1 MPIFAFAGVEAALE
15 HMLPGRGQRQLQYF
29 AHGLWLAVSAVDEL
43 EDAAERPFGIGAG
56 EEPHAVARLDA
67 AALQYAQIPAAA
79 QIVLYLGGDVGHAE
93 AFVEFPAGL
102 AALADFEAGAA
113 DLPLVAEADL
123 PFVCAFDAEVFAK
136 AAGAEVRIAG
146 ELGLPVFVVVL
157 GVAMQGFVGTAV
169 VARVAHAVAC
179 QAGGGGFDGAG
190 YGLFVDAADLAA
202 GKGFGL
208 GNADFADGG
217 DGLRHDG
224 FLHRWAVAD
233 YSGWAGFLLYRLAEN
248 ELTSFREAKV
258 SGSLPAGS
266 LNQGK

>member
-1 MPIFAFAGVEAALE
+1 
-15 HMLPGRGQRQLQYF
+15 
-29 AHGLWLAVSAVDEL
+29 
-43 EDAAERPFGIGAG
+43 
-56 EEPHAVARLDA
+56 
-67 AALQYAQIPAAA
+67 
-79 QIVLYLGGDVGHAE
+79 
-93 AFVEFPAGL
+93 
-102 AALADFEAGAA
+102 
-113 DLPLVAEADL
+113 
-123 PFVCAFDAEVFAK
+123 
-136 AAGAEVRIAG
+136 
-146 ELGLPVFVVVL
+146 
-157 GVAMQGFVGTAV
+157 MQGFVGTAV

-248 ELTSFREAKV
+248 ELVSFREAKV